1 MMRRFKAIILYFLA
15 LILWSVSVAAFA
27 EIEPVK
33 WNDAKD
39 HNRWTEWML
48 FGNPS
53 YSSYKTPE
61 IKLRVEQ
68 LEDALLL
75 CIDQFNGNYEEK
87 LAKISFIQD
96 VPKELSSIDFKAS
109 TNHRAYTHRGWNHV
123 YAQFEIE
130 KSHPDIRKQLL
141 IAVVEY
147 VFPIRKYASSEQ
159 AKRMSDAMGCLL
171 YNMHVIED
179 RYHSKA
185 YYGAASTLLL
195 SDSSAQTESV
205 THDLLACLPVLFT
218 DQKSEKNRAY
228 NELSTGLRRVANSI
242 VSARKNDNST
252 EALILIDRQYSEELR
267 KLLAEYLPQ
276 LLQMQPWFL
285 DAFPANWNS
294 Y

>member
-1 MMRRFKAIILYFLA
+1 MRRFKAIISYFLA
-15 LILWSVSVAAFA
+15 LMLCSFSMASFA

-75 CIDQFNGNYEEK
+75 CIDQFNGSYEEK
-87 LAKISFIQD
+87 LAKLSFIRN
-96 VPKELSSIDFKAS
+96 VPDELSSIDFKAG
-109 TNHRAYTHRGWNHV
+109 TNHRVYTHRGWNHV

-130 KSHPDIRKQLL
+130 KSHPDTRKQLL

-147 VFPIRKYASSEQ
+147 VFPIKRYTSSEQ
-159 AKRMSDAMGCLL
+159 ATKVCDAMGSLL

-179 RYHSKA
+179 RFHSRA

-195 SDSSAQTESV
+195 SDSSTQTESV
-205 THDLLACLPVLFT
+205 THDLLDCLPILFPN
-218 DQKSEKNRAY
+218 QKNEKNSAD
-228 NELSTGLRRVANSI
+228 NELVSGLRRISNSV
-242 VSARKNDNST
+242 VSARKNNNST
-252 EALILIDRQYSEELR
+252 EAFILIDRQYAEEL
-267 KLLAEYLPQ
+267 KDLLAEYLPK
-276 LLQMQPWFL
+276 LLQMQQWFL
-285 DAFPANWNS
+285 EAFPANWNS
-294 Y
+294 N